1 MLTLV
6 EYLSRVELAVKT
18 KNSSHLSTLLEIN
31 PKSGD
36 GPVISGFPEPNDFEM
51 YSIDEKFRSVIKCY
65 LSLMKSIYVVNDIK
79 QTFNN
84 YIQLVN
90 SLNRA
95 ANTETNW
102 INLPLMKACKE
113 LIDIYGVMEKS
124 FPEEIQVRS
133 PDLEI
138 VSSNHI
144 SSLETLANTIN
155 NSFKLSLNDKNLD
168 LGESKRVDIYFFLS
182 CLLKLYFK
190 LNNYEMAKSVEKA
203 LKGTRFELPKF
214 DKSLKDKPS
223 AITYLY
229 FSAVIALDDCDF
241 NQSKEKLMTAMKL
254 MSFIGKRATAKSQI
268 EKILLLFLPLVLFT
282 DGKYPKSFLWKNYE
296 ILDYIYNQTLFDA
309 IKHGNL
315 NKFEVYFAKFEP
327 FLLSRKLYLLF
338 QNLKQLCQLNL
349 IKKTAKLHSQLDS
362 KTSHIVPF
370 SAFTLSFN
378 YSINYESTSKK
389 KEIDTTEIE
398 FMLASFISNGKIKG
412 YLSHAN
418 QCIVLSK
425 TVPFPQ
431 VST

>member
-1 MLTLV
+1 M
-6 EYLSRVELAVKT
+6 AIKG
-18 KNSSHLSTLLEIN
+18 KNSGQLSTLLEIN
-31 PKSGD
+31 PSSGD
-36 GPVISGFPEPNDFEM
+36 GPTISGFPEPSDFEM
-51 YSIDEKFRSVIKCY
+51 YYIDEKFRLVIRWY
-65 LSLMKSIYVVNDIK
+65 LKLMKSIYVVNDIK

-95 ANTETNW
+95 ANAETNW

-124 FPEEIQVRS
+124 FPEEIQVRN
-133 PDLEI
+133 PNLEI
-138 VSSNHI
+138 VSSQHI
-144 SSLETLANTIN
+144 SSLETLADTIN

-168 LGESKRVDIYFFLS
+168 LAESKRIDIYFFLS

-203 LKGTRFELPKF
+203 LKGTRFELPKL

-241 NQSKEKLMTAMKL
+241 SQSKEKLITAL
-254 MSFIGKRATAKSQI
+254 HLISFIDNKSSVKFQI
-268 EKILLLFLPLVLFT
+268 EKILLLLLPLMLFT
-282 DGKYPKSFLWKNYE
+282 EGKIPKQFLWKNYE
-296 ILDYIYNQTLFDA
+296 ILDYIYNKTLFDA
-309 IKHGNL
+309 ILQGNL
-315 NKFEVYFAKFEP
+315 NKFEEYFTKFEP

-338 QNLKQLCQLNL
+338 QNLRQLCQLNL
-349 IKKTAKLHSQLDS
+349 IKKTAKLHSQIDS
-362 KTSHIVPF
+362 KTSHIVPI
-370 SAFTLSFN
+370 SAFKLAFN
-378 YSINYESTSKK
+378 FSSNYGSNSSKK
-389 KEIDTTEIE
+389 AYDDNNEIE
-398 FMLASFISNGKIKG
+398 FILASLISTGKIKG

-425 TVPFPQ
+425 TVPFPPF
-431 VST
+431 SN